1 MGKICHCI
9 TTILDKIAKHNHTW
23 HAGDASGGVNIG
35 APSMS
40 HLIKENQERDQMME
54 TMDTNIA
61 LFTNRLTKSES
72 GKVLSGVDQ
81 FINDHVAEKEE
92 EVHIS
97 TPDIEEMVVRQAN
110 EEKAEKVVVK
120 FSKSLPLMQEP
131 LHRSH
136 NDALKEMLEFLL
148 RTLMTSP
155 YSIEEEITCTP
166 DSANATPEAQVL
178 LHQNLKPQPS

>member
-1 MGKICHCI
+1 MGKICNCI

-61 LFTNRLTKSES
+61 LFTNRLTKSELEKGNRGGQNAYCIAITTQS

-120 FSKSLPLMQEP
+120 FSKSLPLMQK
-131 LHRSH
+131 
-136 NDALKEMLEFLL
+136 A
-148 RTLMTSP
+148 TSP
-155 YSIEEEITCTP
+155 FPQWLMKKTM
-166 DSANATPEAQVL
+166 DS
-178 LHQNLKPQPS
+178 